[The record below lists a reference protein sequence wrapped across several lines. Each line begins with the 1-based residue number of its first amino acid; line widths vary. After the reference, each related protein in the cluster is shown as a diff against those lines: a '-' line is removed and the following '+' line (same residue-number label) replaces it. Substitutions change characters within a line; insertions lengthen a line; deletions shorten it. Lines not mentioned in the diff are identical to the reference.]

1 MRLPWIAWKKIITEE
16 INKTILSSDG
26 DKWKQWIDS
35 TETYAC
41 ETTNG
46 LVCRKA
52 EINCN
57 NIIKQYRNV

>member
-1 MRLPWIAWKKIITEE
+1 MSTEE